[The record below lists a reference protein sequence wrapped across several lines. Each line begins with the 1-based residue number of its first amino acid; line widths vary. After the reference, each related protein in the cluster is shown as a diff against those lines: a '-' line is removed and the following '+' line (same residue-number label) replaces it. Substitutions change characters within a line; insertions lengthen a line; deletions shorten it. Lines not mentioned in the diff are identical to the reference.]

1 MSEFKTGDKVG
12 IKDRKDWPSPPGY
25 PMANSEGT
33 VCELWAT
40 EEVLKDFQDYVN
52 VRIDKTKAKV
62 DIGTTLIFRRE
73 NLKKI

>member
-1 MSEFKTGDKVG
+1 MAEFKTGDKVR
-12 IKDRKDWPSPPGY
+12 ITNRKNWPSPPGY
-25 PMANSEGT
+25 PMANTEGT

-40 EEVLKDFQDYVN
+40 EEVLKDFQDFVN

-73 NLKKI
+73 NLEKI